1 MTVTFS
7 LTADDFT
14 RFQKVIARRFRQ
26 KAGLFSI
33 QFFLRVLVWMCIGF
47 AGAGYARLMTENPDI
62 EHELRVVAFL
72 LAGAII
78 AITAMPHLSQV
89 LLRKHMLSPEGAFLS
104 PQTVEFTDRTLIVTS
119 PLARTELLWSALH
132 AKDEDSKNYY
142 LFIDPMQ
149 ALVLP
154 RSSLEPFRAQ
164 FEKHTSH
171 LKNEA

>member
-26 KAGLFSI
+26 KAGLFST